1 MFRKILIVGLTLFA
15 TACVPIPAEP
25 PAASERPNTAAQPA
39 DCPGGYLDRLP
50 GQSAKDPILSSL
62 PSYIDI
68 VGVDSSL
75 EGETLTAIFH
85 LREIPEEMEFNRE
98 GVEDIN
104 LEYIWAVSIN
114 IEGVSIVESDK
125 TDYTFATFYAAS
137 RKSADT
143 PATVRPF
150 KEEVEIM
157 VWKHKHFPE
166 KNETHLLE
174 VPVNPRLIVSHDDNT
189 LTLIGRIKGI
199 THESTISFSTFDILL
214 GQDGVSC
221 QPG

>member
-1 MFRKILIVGLTLFA
+1 MFKIALIVGLALLTA
-15 TACVPIPAEP
+15 ACVPIPAEP
-25 PAASERPNTAAQPA
+25 PAASLPPQKVLQPA
-39 DCPGGYLDRLP
+39 DCPGGYLDMLP
-50 GQSAKDPILSSL
+50 GQSASDPILSSL
-62 PSYIDI
+62 PGYIDI

-85 LREIPEEMEFNRE
+85 LREIPEEMAFNRE

-104 LEYIWAVSIN
+104 LEYMWTVGIN
-114 IEGVSIVESDK
+114 IEGDALVTSDQ
-125 TDYTFATFYAAS
+125 TDYSLATFYGAR
-137 RKSADT
+137 RKAADT

-150 KEEVEIM
+150 KDEVEIM
-157 VWKHKHFPE
+157 VWKHKHISE

-221 QPG
+221 QPS

>member
-1 MFRKILIVGLTLFA
+1 MFKIVLIVGLTLFA

-25 PAASERPNTAAQPA
+25 PAASERPKTAAQPA
-39 DCPGGYLDRLP
+39 DCPGGYLDMLP
-50 GQSAKDPILSSL
+50 GQSANDPILSSL
-62 PSYIDI
+62 PGYIDI

-104 LEYIWAVSIN
+104 LEYVWAVSIS
-114 IEGVSIVESDK
+114 IEGVSTVESGK
-125 TDYTFATFYAAS
+125 TDYTFATFYAA
-137 RKSADT
+137 RRESADT
-143 PATVRPF
+143 QATVRPF
-150 KEEVEIM
+150 RNEVEIM
-157 VWKHKHFPE
+157 VWKHKHISE

-189 LTLIGRIKGI
+189 LTLIGLIKGI

-221 QPG
+221 QPS

>member
-1 MFRKILIVGLTLFA
+1 MFKIALIVGLALFTA
-15 TACVPIPAEP
+15 ACVPIPTEP
-25 PAASERPNTAAQPA
+25 PAASLPPQKVLQPT
-39 DCPGGYLDRLP
+39 DCPGGYLDMLP
-50 GQSAKDPILSSL
+50 GQSASDPILSSL
-62 PSYIDI
+62 PGYIDI

-85 LREIPEEMEFNRE
+85 LREIPVEMAFNRE

-104 LEYIWAVSIN
+104 LEYMWTVGIN
-114 IEGVSIVESDK
+114 IEGDTLVTSDQ
-125 TDYTFATFYAAS
+125 TDYSLATFHGAR

-150 KEEVEIM
+150 KDEVEIM
-157 VWKHKHFPE
+157 VWKHKHISE

-174 VPVNPRLIVSHDDNT
+174 VPVNPLLIVSHEDNT

-199 THESTISFSTFDILL
+199 TNKSTISFSTYDILL